1 MGCSRGAR
9 EPVVRYCVGAG
20 PRAHP
25 AAGARA
31 VDGRR
36 PPRGAAGARARTH
49 GRVPARRARGG
60 LHEAAGAPSRRQP
73 GRPATDARH
82 GSGTGTCDRRPS
94 RCWRRWATR
103 ELPSHRSSR
112 SASWRCWRGGGGT
125 RTPKRG
131 DSESARYIGRGC
143 PLPPQEHLPQDRRQQ
158 ACRRGALCALAAFC
172 LDAGNDERPPEI
184 APRMAIIAGA
194 PPGPARAHRRVAR
207 RTVRPRRGPN
217 VPLSDPGV
225 SPDSRMGSPR
235 PLVSLH
241 YSRRSRFD
249 RQRA

>member
-1 MGCSRGAR
+1 MCPHTVAGGAARMGCSRGAR

-112 SASWRCWRGGGGT
+112 SASWRCWRG
-125 RTPKRG
+125 
-131 DSESARYIGRGC
+131 EV
-143 PLPPQEHLPQDRRQQ
+143 EHGLR
-158 ACRRGALCALAAFC
+158 
-172 LDAGNDERPPEI
+172 NEEI
-184 APRMAIIAGA
+184 ASRLGISGAGVRYHLRNIYRKTGA
-194 PPGPARAHRRVAR
+194 SKRADAVRYARSLRSAL
-207 RTVRPRRGPN
+207 TPETTRGHPK
-217 VPLSDPGV
+217 
-225 SPDSRMGSPR
+225 
-235 PLVSLH
+235 
-241 YSRRSRFD
+241 
-249 RQRA
+249 

>member
-82 GSGTGTCDRRPS
+82 GSGTGALRSAAESMLAEVGDTRTAVAPFFS
-94 RCWRRWATR
+94 KR
-103 ELPSHRSSR
+103 ELEVL
-112 SASWRCWRGGGGT
+112 AGGGGT

-235 PLVSLH
+235 PLVSG
-241 YSRRSRFD
+241 
-249 RQRA
+249 